1 MRGHRLTRVRLVSH
15 IAMMS
20 HPNDVDFD
28 PVHDEH
34 IDRLVRADKLRL
46 LYHQSFPAL
55 FVSILV
61 ASLLCLMLW
70 DEVPDSLLV
79 GWWSAI
85 VASACLRLGL
95 FVAYFRLDPGVDH
108 LPGWE
113 RPYAATL
120 ILSSLVWGL
129 GAVIVMPTA
138 PLLHQ
143 VITMY
148 IMIGLAGGAI
158 STYSSYRVMALG
170 SMLSVLLPPALW
182 MLWQGGIIPVSLAM
196 AALIYIFASLRAT
209 GVLSRALHRSF
220 QLTHALKYAHDASA
234 RQARTDT
241 LTGLNNRRALF
252 EQGAQLFSYCE
263 RSNVPVSV
271 VMLDVDHFKSIN
283 DTFGHATGDA
293 ALRHLA
299 RLLQAS
305 LRKSDLCGRIGGEE
319 FVVLLPDTALESAC
333 ILAEKLRQTIIAHPF
348 QHQGITHS
356 FTVSLGV
363 SSGAGSL
370 EHLVHQ
376 ADLALYRA
384 KNEGRNRVVCEEG
397 DQASRRSS
405 AS

>member
-1 MRGHRLTRVRLVSH
+1 MTPVRLVSH

-28 PVHDEH
+28 PVHDER

-55 FVSILV
+55 FVSMLV
-61 ASLLCLMLW
+61 ATLLCLMLW
-70 DEVPDSLLV
+70 NEVPHSLLV
-79 GWWSAI
+79 GWWGAI
-85 VASACLRLGL
+85 VASGLMRLGL
-95 FVAYFRLDPGVDH
+95 FVFYFRSDPGVDH
-108 LPGWE
+108 LPAWE

-120 ILSSLVWGL
+120 ILSSLVWGI
-129 GAVIVMPTA
+129 GAVIVMPMA
-138 PLLHQ
+138 PMLHQ
-143 VITMY
+143 VIIMY

-170 SMLSVLLPPALW
+170 SMLSVLLPPSLW

-196 AALIYIFASLRAT
+196 AALIYILASLRAT
-209 GVLSRALHRSF
+209 GVLARALHRSF
-220 QLTHALKYAHDASA
+220 QLTHALKQAHDASA
-234 RQARTDT
+234 RQARTDS

-263 RSNVPVSV
+263 RSQVPISV
-271 VMLDVDHFKSIN
+271 IMLDVDHFKAIN

-299 RLLQAS
+299 RLLQSS

-319 FVVLLPDTALESAC
+319 FVVLLPDTGVDAAC
-333 ILAEKLRQTIIAHPF
+333 ILAEKLRQAIMAHPL
-348 QHQGITHS
+348 QHEGQVHS

-363 SSGAGSL
+363 ASGAGSL

-384 KNEGRNRVVCEEG
+384 KNDGRNRVVCEEG
-397 DQASRRSS
+397 DQASRRSN